1 MSKKSTT
8 PPPVELTNKEKYS
21 SLQKKREEL
30 KQRQEQ
36 AKTNKG

>member
-8 PPPVELTNKEKYS
+8 PPSVELTNKEKYF
-21 SLQKKREEL
+21 SLQQKREEL

-36 AKTNKG
+36 AKNK